1 MKTSINLLIPKEK
14 DKVFEEKKKKVLKIC
29 VVSVSLFLIF
39 NLLLFAYYFW
49 LNKNTADTLT
59 ATTQTE
65 NRLKNLLPT
74 EIVYR
79 KVLAKLNYL
88 SKIWSVRDKIAEGL
102 DFSQKLIGPEVNIKN
117 LSLKDDGMTQL
128 SLITDNPENMEIFL
142 NKLLEK
148 ESKEQIKEATISG
161 VKKNE
166 DTEYKYSFNAGFLFL
181 KK

>member
-14 DKVFEEKKKKVLKIC
+14 DKLFDEKKKKVLKIC
-29 VVSVSLFLIF
+29 VISVSLFLIT

-49 LNKNTADTLT
+49 LNKNTSDTLT

-65 NRLKNLLPT
+65 SRLKILQPT

-102 DFSQKLIGPEVNIKN
+102 DFSQKLVGSEVKLKN
-117 LSLKDDGMTQL
+117 LGLKDDGLTQL
-128 SLITDNPENMEIFL
+128 SLTVDNSENMEIFL
-142 NKLLEK
+142 SKLLEK
-148 ESKEQIKEATISG
+148 EGKGQIKEATISG

-166 DTEYKYSFNAGFLFL
+166 DTEYKYSFNASFLFL